1 MDLAV
6 LLSHVNGESGVDV
19 ITRYALKADSLTIAI
34 AKTPIQIPIPQ
45 NSPALVDFGI
55 FRPSITLSCIID
67 TEPANTLTTTES
79 FGPSGNIT
87 LVHYEGMEAITHKGL
102 QWYIPYKNKLEDA
115 VYNWVADGNNVLTLT
130 VGDDTYPV
138 FDHDSTGA
146 EQTSGAGNNAHAT
159 GGSSYVVALQQ
170 VRFQLDAGREDRWIV
185 QMQFVCESRLDTK
198 VRLFS

>member
-6 LLSHVNGESGVDV
+6 LFSHVDSSSGVDV
-19 ITRYALKADSLTIAI
+19 TTRYAIKADSLTIAI

-45 NSPALVDFGI
+45 NSPAIVDFGI
-55 FRPSITLSCIID
+55 FRPSITLSCVID

-79 FGPSGNIT
+79 FGPSGNVI

-115 VYNWVADGNNVLTLT
+115 VYTWVADGNNVLTLT

-138 FDHDSTGA
+138 FDHDSTGV
-146 EQTSGAGNNAHAT
+146 EQTSGAGNNAQAT

-170 VRFQLDAGREDRWIV
+170 IRFQLDAGREDRWIV